1 MLCIGTSTGMPA
13 TQTSA
18 DVVYGPLHSLP
29 STAPPRSSHP
39 CNRTGRQVGSCGSV
53 EQARRVRARPSG
65 DRGTGAT
72 AGRRQLPGE
81 ARRMDS
87 PNLRWPKKSADW
99 HSYTTH
105 EIEKSAGIGES
116 KRGRGPIHGS
126 EGGTDVSSFQQ
137 PERQWCGPSAGSS
150 AEKKRLARK
159 ADGGLKTQAA
169 DAARHGQREH
179 RGRGAVPGE
188 ARHRAWRRRLRG
200 RNTPNRKCWAR
211 ANLGP

>member
-1 MLCIGTSTGMPA
+1 MSCMVLCTPC
-13 TQTSA
+13 
-18 DVVYGPLHSLP
+18 
-29 STAPPRSSHP
+29 PPRLH
-39 CNRTGRQVGSCGSV
+39 RVLHIRVIGQVGRWGPVDLWSK
-53 EQARRVRARPSG
+53 RVRARPSG

-179 RGRGAVPGE
+179 RGHGAVPGE
-188 ARHRAWRRRLRG
+188 AHHRAW
-200 RNTPNRKCWAR
+200 
-211 ANLGP
+211 